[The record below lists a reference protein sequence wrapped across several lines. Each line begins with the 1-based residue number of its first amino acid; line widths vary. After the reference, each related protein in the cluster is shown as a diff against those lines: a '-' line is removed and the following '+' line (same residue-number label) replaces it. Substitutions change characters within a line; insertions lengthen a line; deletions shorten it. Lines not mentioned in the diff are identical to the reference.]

1 MKNKYHGHP
10 DFYKLLD
17 EIREIHSNKNH
28 DYSGEGDPFRNFK
41 LSEDMGIPA
50 WKGVLVR
57 LSDKFSRLCSFAR
70 KEELKVKDENIED
83 TLKDMAIYALICIL
97 LYRERLNKKGGD

>member
-1 MKNKYHGHP
+1 MKKKYYGHP
-10 DFYKLLD
+10 DFYKLID
-17 EIREIHSNKNH
+17 ELKDIHSIKNH
-28 DYSGEGDPFRNFK
+28 DYAGDDPLSNFMMCEK
-41 LSEDMGIPA
+41 MGIPA

-83 TLKDMAIYALICIL
+83 TLKDMAIYAVICIL
-97 LYRERLNKKGGD
+97 LYRFSKR